1 MSTFQTSTGTLPA
14 KLAVVSRRD
23 WLMALA
29 AWASLFPVNAQSK
42 YPDRPIKCII
52 PNSPGSSV
60 DTIGRTVMTEMS
72 RLLGQAVVLDNRA
85 GAAGAIGVEAARQ
98 AQADGYTLL
107 VGSSSAVTV
116 APFLQK
122 AVPYQPLKDFD
133 LISLMGLLPNVL
145 VCNPALPVNTVTQFL
160 SLAKSKPGQTRM
172 ASAGIGSVSHLA
184 GAALQVHGRFE
195 SLHVPYRGGSQGVAS
210 VVSGE
215 TDWVLTPAPAA
226 MALVTAKRLKLLCH
240 SMSAQLHP
248 LGDTAAIAS
257 ELPGFEF
264 ASWIGLMGPRGMPPT
279 TVALLNALMAQALKS
294 EQLNKVLETNGAI
307 ARHATPDGFRSFL
320 SHDIDITRSAVQAA
334 GILAE

>member
-1 MSTFQTSTGTLPA
+1 
-14 KLAVVSRRD
+14 
-23 WLMALA
+23 
-29 AWASLFPVNAQSK
+29 
-42 YPDRPIKCII
+42 
-52 PNSPGSSV
+52 V
-60 DTIGRTVMTEMS
+60 DTIGRAVMTEMS
-72 RLLGQAVVLDNRA
+72 RLWGQAVVLDNRA

-98 AQADGYTLL
+98 APADGYTLL

-145 VCNPALPVNTVTQFL
+145 VCNPALPVNSVTQFL
-160 SLAKSKPGQTRM
+160 ALAKSKPGHMRM
-172 ASAGIGSVSHLA
+172 ASAGMGSVSHLA

-226 MALVTAKRLKLLCH
+226 MGLVTAKRLKLLGH
-240 SMSAQLHP
+240 SMSAQQHP
-248 LGDTAAIAS
+248 LGETPAIAS

-264 ASWIGLMGPRGMPPT
+264 ASWIGLMGPRGLPPST
-279 TVALLNALMAQALKS
+279 LALLNAIAAQALKS
-294 EQLNKVLETNGAI
+294 ESLNKVLETNGAM
-307 ARHATPDGFRSFL
+307 ARHTTPEGFRSFL
-320 SHDIDITRSAVQAA
+320 SHDIDITRAAVQAA
-334 GILAE
+334 GIQAE